1 MLEEFALY
9 LQLGFHHIAD
19 LAGYDHLLFVTA
31 LAIPYAFR
39 DWRRLAILVTEF
51 TLGHSVTLAL
61 ATLRLVSVPNAL
73 VETLIPVTI
82 LVTALLSWPRES
94 RDEAPVRV
102 PPVRYVLAAGFGL
115 IHGLGFSNYLRG
127 LLGQEESIALPLF
140 AFNVGLEL
148 GQLLILALVLAI
160 GALVVHTGLLSGRW
174 RQVQVVVTAS
184 LAFILIAQRLM

>member
-1 MLEEFALY
+1 MLGEFALY

-31 LAIPYAFR
+31 LAIPYSFR
-39 DWRRLAILVTEF
+39 EWRRLAILVTAF
-51 TLGHSVTLAL
+51 TVGHSVTLAM
-61 ATLRLVSVPNAL
+61 ATLRLVSVPSAV

-82 LVTALLSWPRES
+82 LVTALLSWASIS
-94 RDEAPVRV
+94 RDASMAAV
-102 PPVRYVLAAGFGL
+102 PPARYLLAAAFGL

-127 LLGQEESIALPLF
+127 LLGQEENIAMPLF

-160 GALVVHTGLLSGRW
+160 GAMVVRAGLSSRAWKRLM
-174 RQVQVVVTAS
+174 VIVVAS
-184 LAFILIAQRLM
+184 LATILVAQRTF